1 MSDGIDPDDAPEL
14 TEDMAAIAEVRVGGR
29 MVRPASG
36 YLGPDGVVRGRPP
49 LREQAKRQ
57 VTLRLDPDVI
67 ERFRADGPGWQ
78 GRMNA
83 ALRKA
88 AGL

>member
-1 MSDGIDPDDAPEL
+1 MSDWIDPDDAPEL
-14 TEDMAAIAEVRVGGR
+14 TQAIAEVADVRVGGTV
-29 MVRPASG
+29 VRPASG
-36 YLGPDGVVRGRPP
+36 YLGPAGVVRGRPP
-49 LREQAKRQ
+49 MGGAAKRQ